1 MAATPARA
9 SLGRTTVAAIT
20 QHDLKPVTYGSP
32 SFRRARFRG
41 FDVTDIRFAAGLVL
55 EPHTHDR
62 TVFAVTMEGAWDS
75 VMLGRPRD
83 CRPGLVLTEPAGERH
98 ANHFGA
104 AGARVLI
111 IQADPTDDDRLRPC
125 ARLLTGIHV
134 LPQQEVTSLARRVAA
149 ELADPDPF
157 AALAVESAALE
168 MFLLAAR
175 AETRTHRQ
183 PPAWVRCARDLAH
196 DCFRTDWSLDA
207 FAAVLAVHP
216 AHLSRAFR
224 REYGVTLGD
233 YIRRLR
239 LEWAAQRLSASSEP
253 ISRIAVEA
261 GFADQSHFTRAFT
274 KFARVTPGAYRRSRR
289 AR

>member
-1 MAATPARA
+1 M
-9 SLGRTTVAAIT
+9 T

-32 SFRRARFRG
+32 SFRRAHFRG
-41 FDVTDIRFAAGLVL
+41 FDVTDIRFEAGTVL
-55 EPHTHDR
+55 DPHTHDR
-62 TVFAVTMEGAWDS
+62 TVFAVTIEGVWDS

-83 CRPGLVLTEPAGERH
+83 CRPGVVLTEPAGERH

-104 AGARVLI
+104 GGARVLI
-111 IQADPTDDDRLRPC
+111 VQADPGDDDRLRPC

-149 ELADPDPF
+149 ELANPDPF
-157 AALAVESAALE
+157 AALAVESATLE

-175 AETRTHRQ
+175 AEDRAHRH
-183 PPAWVRCARDLAH
+183 PPAWLRRARELAH
-196 DCFRTDWSLDA
+196 DGFRADWSLDG

-224 REYGVTLGD
+224 REYGVTLGG

-239 LEWAAQRLSASSEP
+239 LEWAAQRLTASSEP
-253 ISRIAVEA
+253 ISRIASEA

-274 KFARVTPGAYRRSRR
+274 KFARLSPGAYRRSMR
-289 AR
+289 ARRG